1 MMLKHSWTF
10 EMPKPAVYQA
20 SLGEEPNLLINDMI
34 VQQIPVNLF
43 G

>member
-10 EMPKPAVYQA
+10 EIPKLAVYQA